1 MLFLQRWCPCQY
13 RGIGPDVHDLGYIP
27 RDVIPID
34 VLQNRSA
41 KGKVLRDYGFKT
53 QPCGFSCQ
61 QVFQKAKSNERLYQ
75 ERDQSTKRESSETKD
90 ELSSEVA
97 YVQEVHGKIATAEN
111 AARVDDDPPLAKLQN
126 AISEHKDELKT
137 VSKGDSVIYWMR
149 MEDMRIR
156 DNRAFSAASNVAQE
170 LGVPLVVLFILSPG
184 DYTSHDRSPRRI
196 DFCLRNLAALK
207 ETLGGMDIPLYVT
220 SHTPRKTLPD
230 EVIKLARKWNARR
243 IYANIEYQVDELR
256 RDIRLIHLA
265 TMASVRAEYFSDR
278 CVVEP
283 GALATKEGRQYAVYS
298 PWLKNWV
305 ATLDRDPSR
314 LEESPTPK
322 PNDNKTRNHPKVGD
336 LFKCEIPESVEGFE
350 CHDRENMT
358 LLYPA
363 GEEAAHE
370 VLRRFL
376 YTKSRDSQLADASPL
391 ASGAEESSNHSRI
404 KDYMNSRDHA
414 DADTTSRISP
424 YLASGVISARECVR
438 GAMKILGVKR
448 VDAGKT
454 SGPGVWVSE
463 IAWRDFYTHVM
474 AAFPRVSMGR
484 PFQEKFADVKWET
497 NAAHLKAW
505 KEGKTGVPIVD
516 AAIRQANT
524 QGWMHNRARMITAM
538 YLTKDLMLDWRLGE
552 KHFMEQ
558 FIDGDL
564 ASNNGGWQWS
574 ASTGTDPQ
582 PYFRIFNPYSQSE
595 KADPKGD
602 YIKYFVPELKD
613 LSGKALHDPYGHL
626 SPSEFKKL
634 GYPKPLVDH
643 KEARERALRRYK
655 NPGEK

>member
-1 MLFLQRWCPCQY
+1 MAPKRS
-13 RGIGPDVHDLGYIP
+13 RGA
-27 RDVIPID
+27 
-34 VLQNRSA
+34 SA
-41 KGKVLRDYGFKT
+41 ASKSSKKQKVMSDYVKKET
-53 QPCGFSCQ
+53 KVP
-61 QVFQKAKSNERLYQ
+61 
-75 ERDQSTKRESSETKD
+75 KRESSEAKD
-90 ELSSEVA
+90 EPPSEAA
-97 YVQEVHGKIATAEN
+97 YVQQVHGKIATFDN
-111 AARVDDDPPLAKLQN
+111 AARVDGNPPLGKLQN

-137 VSKGDSVIYWMR
+137 TSKGDSVIYWMR
-149 MEDMRIR
+149 MEDMRVR

-170 LGVPLVVLFILSPG
+170 LGVPLVVLFILSPE
-184 DYTSHDRSPRRI
+184 DYVSHDRSPRRI
-196 DFCLRNLAALK
+196 DFCLRNLIALK
-207 ETLGGMDIPLYVT
+207 ATLDGMNIPLYVT
-220 SHTPRKTLPD
+220 SHKPRKTLPD

-256 RDIRLIHLA
+256 RDIRLVHLA
-265 TMASVRAEYFSDR
+265 TMASMRAEYFSDR

-305 ATLDRDPSR
+305 ATLDKDPSR
-314 LEESPTPK
+314 LEESPVPK
-322 PNDNKTRNHPKVGD
+322 ANDDKARNHPKVGD
-336 LFKCEIPESVEGFE
+336 LFDCEIPESVEGFE
-350 CHDRENMT
+350 CHDRENMIK
-358 LLYPA
+358 LYPA
-363 GEEAAHE
+363 GEDAAHE
-370 VLRRFL
+370 VLERFL
-376 YTKSRDSQLADASPL
+376 YTKSRECQLADASPL
-391 ASGAEESSNHSRI
+391 APGAEESSNHSRI
-404 KDYMNSRDHA
+404 KEYMNGRDHA

-438 GAMKILGVKR
+438 AAMKVQGIKR

-454 SGPGVWVSE
+454 NGPGVWVSE

-484 PFQEKFADVKWET
+484 PFHEKYADVEWET
-497 NAAHLKAW
+497 TAAHLKAW

-516 AAIRQANT
+516 AAMRQANT

-552 KHFMEQ
+552 KYFMEQ

-595 KADPKGD
+595 KADPSVGPGN
-602 YIKYFVPELKD
+602 YIKYFVPELKG
-613 LSGKALHDPYGHL
+613 LSGKALHNPHSHL
-626 SPSEFKKL
+626 SPPEFKKL
-634 GYPKPLVDH
+634 GYPEPLVDH

>member
-1 MLFLQRWCPCQY
+1 MAPK
-13 RGIGPDVHDLGYIP
+13 
-27 RDVIPID
+27 
-34 VLQNRSA
+34 RSRA
-41 KGKVLRDYGFKT
+41 PSAGNNSSKKQKVLSDFVK
-53 QPCGFSCQ
+53 
-61 QVFQKAKSNERLYQ
+61 K
-75 ERDQSTKRESSETKD
+75 ETKSKQRA
-90 ELSSEVA
+90 SSGPEEDIPSEIA
-97 YVQEVHGKIATAEN
+97 YVQQTAIA
-111 AARVDDDPPLAKLQN
+111 
-126 AISEHKDELKT
+126 EHKDELRNIL
-137 VSKGDSVIYWMR
+137 KGDSVIYWMR

-156 DNRAFSAASNVAQE
+156 DNRAFSAASNVAQD
-170 LGVPLVVLFILSPG
+170 LGVPLVVLFVLSPA
-184 DYTSHDRSPRRI
+184 DYISHDRSPRRI
-196 DFCLRNLAALK
+196 DFCLRNLTVLK
-207 ETLGGMDIPLYVT
+207 EKLNEMNIPLYVA
-220 SHTPRKTLPD
+220 SHEPRKTLPE

-256 RDIRLIHLA
+256 RDMRLVHLA
-265 TMASVRAEYFSDR
+265 TMASIRAEYFSDR

-314 LEESPTPK
+314 LEKSPMPK
-322 PNDNKTRNHPKVGD
+322 ANDEKVRNHPKVGD
-336 LFKCEIPESVEGFE
+336 LFDCEVPESVEGFE
-350 CHDRENMT
+350 CHDRETMIK
-358 LLYPA
+358 LYPA

-370 VLRRFL
+370 VLDRFIH
-376 YTKSRDSQLADASPL
+376 TKSRTCQLADASPL
-391 ASGAEESSNHSRI
+391 ASGAETSSDHSRI
-404 KDYMNSRDHA
+404 KDYMNARDHA
-414 DADTTSRISP
+414 DSDTTSRISP
-424 YLASGVISARECVR
+424 YLSSGVISARECVR
-438 GAMKILGVKR
+438 AAMKILGVKR
-448 VDAGKT
+448 VDASKT
-454 SGPGVWVSE
+454 NGPGVWVSE

-516 AAIRQANT
+516 AAMRQANT

-552 KHFMEQ
+552 KYFMEQ

-595 KADPKGD
+595 KADPSGN
-602 YIKYFVPELKD
+602 YIKHFVPELKN
-613 LSGKALHDPYGHL
+613 LQ
-626 SPSEFKKL
+626 SEFKKL
-634 GYPKPLVDH
+634 GYPKPIVDH

-655 NPGEK
+655 NPGEE

>member
-1 MLFLQRWCPCQY
+1 MPPKRS
-13 RGIGPDVHDLGYIP
+13 RGT
-27 RDVIPID
+27 
-34 VLQNRSA
+34 SA
-41 KGKVLRDYGFKT
+41 PNQSSKKQKVMSDFIRKETKT
-53 QPCGFSCQ
+53 PKQ
-61 QVFQKAKSNERLYQ
+61 ASNEPEDDLP
-75 ERDQSTKRESSETKD
+75 
-90 ELSSEVA
+90 SEVA
-97 YVQEVHGKIATAEN
+97 YVQQIHGKIATSQN
-111 AARVDDDPPLAKLQN
+111 AARADEHPPLHRLQN
-126 AISEHKDELKT
+126 AISEHKSQLKN
-137 VSKGDSVIYWMR
+137 VAKGDSIIYWMR

-156 DNRAFSAASNVAQE
+156 DNRAFSAASNVAQD
-170 LGVPLVVLFILSPG
+170 LGVPLVVLFMLSPE
-184 DYTSHDRSPRRI
+184 DYVSHDRSPRRI
-196 DFCLRNLAALK
+196 DFCLRNLAVLK
-207 ETLGGMDIPLYVT
+207 EKLSEMHIPLFVT
-220 SHTPRKTLPD
+220 SHKPRKTLPD
-230 EVIKLARKWNARR
+230 EVIKLARKWNARQ

-256 RDIRLIHLA
+256 RDARLVHLA
-265 TMASVRAEYFSDR
+265 TMASIRAEYFSDR

-283 GALATKEGRQYAVYS
+283 GALATKEGKQYAVYS
-298 PWLKNWV
+298 PWFRNWV
-305 ATLDRDPSR
+305 ATLNSDPSR
-314 LEESPTPK
+314 LEESPFPK
-322 PNDNKTRNHPKVGD
+322 ANDEKTRNHLKVGD
-336 LFKCEIPESVEGFE
+336 LFDCEIPESVEGFE
-350 CHDRENMT
+350 CHDRENMVK
-358 LLYPA
+358 LYPA
-363 GEEAAHE
+363 GEDAAHE
-370 VLRRFL
+370 VLERFL
-376 YTKSRDSQLADASPL
+376 YTKSRTCQLADASPL
-391 ASGAEESSNHSRI
+391 ASGAETSSDHTRI
-404 KDYMNSRDHA
+404 KDYMNSRNHA
-414 DADTTSRISP
+414 DTDTTSRISP

-438 GAMKILGVKR
+438 AAMKVLGVKQ
-448 VDAGKT
+448 VDGGKT
-454 SGPGVWVSE
+454 NGPSVWVSE

-484 PFQEKFADVKWET
+484 PFQERYADVKWET

-516 AAIRQANT
+516 AAMRQANT

-595 KADPKGD
+595 KADPSGN
-602 YIKYFVPELKD
+602 YIKYFVPELKG

-655 NPGEK
+655 NPGED

>member
-1 MLFLQRWCPCQY
+1 MFRSSTSLRPPPLSYTRPFVNMAPK
-13 RGIGPDVHDLGYIP
+13 RGRAGSSNKP
-27 RDVIPID
+27 
-34 VLQNRSA
+34 A
-41 KGKVLRDYGFKT
+41 KKQKT
-53 QPCGFSCQ
+53 MTDF
-61 QVFQKAKSNERLYQ
+61 VKS
-75 ERDQSTKRESSETKD
+75 KRPASSEPED
-90 ELSSEVA
+90 EPPSEIA
-97 YVQEVHGKIATAEN
+97 YVQQVHGKIATAEN
-111 AARVDDDPPLAKLQN
+111 AARVDAEPPLGRLQT
-126 AISEHKDELKT
+126 AISEHKNESKNIA
-137 VSKGDSVIYWMR
+137 KGDSVIYWMR

-156 DNRAFSAASNVAQE
+156 DNRAFSAASNVAQD
-170 LGVPLVVLFILSPG
+170 LGVPLVVLFILSPD
-184 DYTSHDRSPRRI
+184 DYASHDRSPRRI
-196 DFCLRNLAALK
+196 DFCLRNLTVLK
-207 ETLGGMDIPLYVT
+207 EKLNEMNIPLYVT
-220 SHTPRKTLPD
+220 SHKPRKTLPE
-230 EVIKLARKWNARR
+230 EVIRLARKWNARR

-256 RDIRLIHLA
+256 RDMRLVHLA
-265 TMASVRAEYFSDR
+265 TMATMRAEFFSDR

-283 GALATKEGRQYAVYS
+283 GALATKEGKQYAVYS

-314 LEESPTPK
+314 LEESPMPK
-322 PNDNKTRNHPKVGD
+322 PNDEKARNHPKVAD
-336 LFKCEIPESVEGFE
+336 LFDCDIPESVEGFE
-350 CHDRENMT
+350 CSDRETMIK
-358 LLYPA
+358 LYPA
-363 GEEAAHE
+363 GEDAAHE
-370 VLRRFL
+370 ILERFL
-376 YTKSRDSQLADASPL
+376 YTKSRACQLADASPL
-391 ASGAEESSNHSRI
+391 APDAETSSNHSRI
-404 KDYMNSRDHA
+404 KDYMSSRDHA

-438 GAMKILGVKR
+438 AAMRILGVKR

-454 SGPGVWVSE
+454 NGPGVWVSE

-497 NAAHLKAW
+497 NAANLKAW

-516 AAIRQANT
+516 AALRQANT
-524 QGWMHNRARMITAM
+524 QGWMHNRSRMIAAM

-595 KADPKGD
+595 KADPSGN
-602 YIKYFVPELKD
+602 YIKYFVPELKG
-613 LSGKALHDPYGHL
+613 LSGKALHNPYDHL
-626 SPSEFKKL
+626 SPSDFKKL
-634 GYPKPLVDH
+634 GYPKPLVNH

-655 NPGEK
+655 NPGEE

>member
-1 MLFLQRWCPCQY
+1 MASKRSRAASAANKSSKKQKVMN
-13 RGIGPDVHDLGYIP
+13 DYI
-27 RDVIPID
+27 
-34 VLQNRSA
+34 
-41 KGKVLRDYGFKT
+41 KKETK
-53 QPCGFSCQ
+53 
-61 QVFQKAKSNERLYQ
+61 
-75 ERDQSTKRESSETKD
+75 STKRESSETKD

-126 AISEHKDELKT
+126 AISDVYEPSTLHGTGSDF
-137 VSKGDSVIYWMR
+137 VSV
-149 MEDMRIR
+149 R

-283 GALATKEGRQYAVYS
+283 GALATKEG
-298 PWLKNWV
+298 
-305 ATLDRDPSR
+305 RDPSR

-463 IAWRDFYTHVM
+463 IGELRTKWHENRTLLTEFSAWRDFYTHVM

-516 AAIRQANT
+516 AIRQANT

-595 KADPKGD
+595 KADPKGEQPGRD

>member
-1 MLFLQRWCPCQY
+1 MASK
-13 RGIGPDVHDLGYIP
+13 
-27 RDVIPID
+27 
-34 VLQNRSA
+34 RSRATSSNKPA
-41 KGKVLRDYGFKT
+41 KKQKT
-53 QPCGFSCQ
+53 MTDF
-61 QVFQKAKSNERLYQ
+61 VKSNVK
-75 ERDQSTKRESSETKD
+75 SKAASSEPED
-90 ELSSEVA
+90 APPSEIA
-97 YVQEVHGKIATAEN
+97 YVQQVHGKIATAEN
-111 AARVDDDPPLAKLQN
+111 AARVDTDPPLGRLQN
-126 AISEHKDELKT
+126 AISEHKDELRNI
-137 VSKGDSVIYWMR
+137 SKGDSVIYWMR

-156 DNRAFSAASNVAQE
+156 DNRAFSAASNVAQD
-170 LGVPLVVLFILSPG
+170 LGVPLVVLFILSPD
-184 DYTSHDRSPRRI
+184 DYVSHDRSPRRI
-196 DFCLRNLAALK
+196 DFCLRNLAVLK
-207 ETLGGMDIPLYVT
+207 EKLNEMNIPLYVT
-220 SHTPRKTLPD
+220 SHTPRKTLPE

-256 RDIRLIHLA
+256 RDMRLVHLG
-265 TMASVRAEYFSDR
+265 TMASIRTEYFSDR

-283 GALATKEGRQYAVYS
+283 GALATKEGKQYAVYS

-314 LEESPTPK
+314 LEESTMPK
-322 PNDNKTRNHPKVGD
+322 PNDEKVR
-336 LFKCEIPESVEGFE
+336 FE
-350 CHDRENMT
+350 CHDRETMIK
-358 LLYPA
+358 LYPA
-363 GEEAAHE
+363 GEDAAHE
-370 VLRRFL
+370 VLERFL
-376 YTKSRDSQLADASPL
+376 HTKSRTSQLADASPL
-391 ASGAEESSNHSRI
+391 APDAETSSNHSRI
-404 KDYMNSRDHA
+404 KDYMSDRDRA

-438 GAMKILGVKR
+438 SAMKILGVKR

-454 SGPGVWVSE
+454 NGPGVWVSE

-484 PFQEKFADVKWET
+484 PFHEKFADVKWET

-516 AAIRQANT
+516 AALRQANT
-524 QGWMHNRARMITAM
+524 QGWMHNRTRMIAAM

-595 KADPKGD
+595 KADPSGN

-655 NPGEK
+655 NPGEE